1 MFYFFFHSKSA
12 KPSVYFQHISVQAG
26 RIFKCSTA
34 ACDCC
39 YRHGKRRSRL
49 RQSWLRGCSDF
60 RAREDGGLKE
70 GDEQQ
75 ELTGERIWRKNPQG
89 LVTGCPGSDRLLSP
103 SGQFSVLSSLTR
115 QQPSRWL
122 SISPLQQFHYLTSS
136 TLHSPTFLSAS
147 LAPSQSCSFFLISLP
162 FNTEGLQISGLY
174 LFSSLSVSILSPGD
188 PV

>member
-103 SGQFSVLSSLTR
+103 SGQFSVLVFPDTAAAFKVVEHFPLATV
-115 QQPSRWL
+115 PLLDFKHTAL
-122 SISPLQQFHYLTSS
+122 SHFSFCLAGSFSVLLFLPH
-136 TLHSPTFLSAS
+136 LSA
-147 LAPSQSCSFFLISLP
+147 L
-162 FNTEGLQISGLY
+162 
-174 LFSSLSVSILSPGD
+174 
-188 PV
+188 